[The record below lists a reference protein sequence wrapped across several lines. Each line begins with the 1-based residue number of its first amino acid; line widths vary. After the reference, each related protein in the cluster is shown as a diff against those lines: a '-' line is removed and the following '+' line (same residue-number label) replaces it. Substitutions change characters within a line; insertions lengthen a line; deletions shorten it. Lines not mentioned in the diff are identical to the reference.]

1 MNALDYIALYREATN
16 GTKSDLRPLS
26 VNLITNFTDDIL
38 TKILGG
44 VCVEAGF
51 NPAFTRAPYKQY
63 HLVLSDAG
71 HSFQKAQADISFF
84 FFDVTAH
91 LYSEFYSAEHL
102 DETLGNVRRY
112 CQSVGKPVVF
122 SLPLLPY
129 TGAYGHLHHEDPI
142 FVMVEEFGRRMRQLA
157 AELPNLSIFDTN
169 KIAHALGEVAIRDMR
184 GLYAFDIPF
193 TSDFF
198 TALAHEWLA
207 VVVALA
213 GRSRKCIVVDLDN
226 TLWGGVLGEAGPLG
240 VALGPGYPGLAY
252 QNFQRALLSF
262 LKRGIVLAIAS
273 KNNLADVK
281 EVFETNPHMV
291 LKEAHFAS
299 MQVNWKDK
307 SDSLKAIAR
316 ELNIGTESL
325 VFIDDSPLE
334 RGLVARALPEV
345 LVPDFSLQPEQYSQ
359 KLFSLNVFHQ
369 MSLTEED
376 RRKGAMYAEE
386 NKRKAEERTAATKE
400 EYIAKLEITLK
411 ISQNGDMD
419 LARAA
424 QLTQKT
430 NQFNLTT
437 RRYSVSDV
445 QALLADG
452 GLGFSGEVTDKFGRY
467 GTVILA
473 LVRMKDEEA
482 VLDTFLMS
490 CRAMGRT
497 VEQAFL
503 RHVINDLADRGF
515 RTLRASFVPTAKNEP
530 ASGFLEEMGFD
541 LTGKSDT
548 GTGQYVCCLSPAAT
562 RTREAEGT
570 PLITV
575 I

>member
-1 MNALDYIALYREATN
+1 MKALDYIALYREATN
-16 GTKSDLRPLS
+16 GTRKGLRPLA

-38 TKILGG
+38 AKILGG

-51 NPAFTRAPYKQY
+51 HPVITRAPYKQY

-71 HSFQKAQADISFF
+71 HPVQTAKPDISFF
-84 FFDVTAH
+84 FFDITAH
-91 LYSEFYSAEHL
+91 LHSEFHSREHL
-102 DETLGNVRRY
+102 DETVEHVRRY
-112 CQSVGKPVVF
+112 CKGVGKPVVF

-129 TGAYGHLHHEDPI
+129 TGPYGHLHHEDPV
-142 FVMVEEFGRRMRQLA
+142 FVMVEECGRQLRQLA

-169 KIAHALGEVAIRDMR
+169 KIAHALGETAIRDMR

-198 TALAHEWLA
+198 TALALEWLA
-207 VVVALA
+207 VVVALT

-240 VALGPGYPGLAY
+240 IALGPGYPGLAY

-262 LKRGIVLAIAS
+262 LKRGVVLAIAS

-281 EVFETNPHMV
+281 EVFEANPHMI
-291 LKEAHFAS
+291 LKEEHFAS

-307 SDSLKAIAR
+307 SESLKTIAR
-316 ELNIGTESL
+316 ELNIGTDSL
-325 VFIDDSPLE
+325 VFVDDSPLE
-334 RGLVARALPEV
+334 RGLVAQALPEV
-345 LVPDFSLQPEQYSQ
+345 LVPDFSIQPEQYSQ

-376 RRKGAMYAEE
+376 KRKGAMYAEE
-386 NKRKAEERTAATKE
+386 NRRRAEERTAATKE
-400 EYIAKLEITLK
+400 EYIAKLEIKLK

-419 LARAA
+419 LPRVA

-437 RRYSVSDV
+437 RRYSTSDV
-445 QALLADG
+445 QALLAEG
-452 GLGFSGEVTDKFGRY
+452 GLGFSGDVTDRFGHY
-467 GTVILA
+467 GTVIVA
-473 LVRMKDEEA
+473 LVRLKSEA
-482 VLDTFLMS
+482 AILDTFLMS

-503 RHVINDLADRGF
+503 RHIVGELARRGF
-515 RTLRASFVPTAKNEP
+515 RTLHASFIPTAKNEP
-530 ASGFLEEMGFD
+530 ASGFLAEMGFD
-541 LTGKSDT
+541 LTRRCDN
-548 GTGQYVCCLSPAAT
+548 GTEEYLFGISPPVT
-562 RTREAEGT
+562 EERDAEGT